1 MSGTTPQAPAG
12 AAPNAATAATTA
24 PAAATFTQA
33 DVDQARAAGRQ
44 EGATAE
50 RERASA
56 ILGHEAAATNMALAV
71 TCVKTGLS
79 AEQAGAILAAAP
91 KPAELTATAN
101 NGFAA
106 VMSAIGNPAVS
117 GIEAAATQGNDEAAL
132 AAQIVA
138 SFRAAK

>member
-1 MSGTTPQAPAG
+1 MSGTNPQAPAG
-12 AAPNAATAATTA
+12 AAPNAATTA
-24 PAAATFTQA
+24 PIAASYTQA
-33 DVDQARAAGRQ
+33 DLDQATAAGQ
-44 EGATAE
+44 QAGAAAE

-56 ILGHEAAATNMALAV
+56 ILGHAAAAANMQLAI
-71 TCVKTGLS
+71 TCVQTGLS

-91 KPAELTATAN
+91 KATTPATAAN

-106 VMSAIGNPAVS
+106 VMGAIGNPAVS
-117 GIEAAATQGNDEAAL
+117 GVEAAATQGNDEAAL

>member
-12 AAPNAATAATTA
+12 AAPNAATTAAPSA
-24 PAAATFTQA
+24 FTQA
-33 DVDQARAAGRQ
+33 DVDQARAEGHQAG
-44 EGATAE
+44 AAAE
-50 RERASA
+50 RERTSA
-56 ILGHEAAATNMALAV
+56 ILGHASAAANMSLAV
-71 TCVKTGLS
+71 TCVQNGLS

-91 KPAELTATAN
+91 QAAAPQAKGAD

-117 GIEAAATQGNDEAAL
+117 GIEAAATQGNDEAAV

-138 SFRAAK
+138 SFRAAR

>member
-12 AAPNAATAATTA
+12 AAPNAATPA
-24 PAAATFTQA
+24 PVAATFTQS
-33 DVDQARAAGRQ
+33 DLDQARAAGMQ
-44 EGATAE
+44 AGAAAE
-50 RERASA
+50 SERASA
-56 ILGHEAAATNMALAV
+56 ILGHEAAATNMPLAV
-71 TCVKTGLS
+71 TCVQSGLS
-79 AEQAGAILAAAP
+79 AEQAGAILAADP
-91 KPAELTATAN
+91 KPATLETTGAS

-106 VMSAIGNPAVS
+106 VMGAIGNPAVS

>member
-12 AAPNAATAATTA
+12 AAPNAATPA
-24 PAAATFTQA
+24 PVAATFTQA
-33 DVDQARAAGRQ
+33 DLDQARAAGMQ
-44 EGATAE
+44 TGAAAE

-56 ILGHEAAATNMALAV
+56 ILGHEAAAANMQLAV
-71 TCVKTGLS
+71 TCVQTGLS
-79 AEQAGAILAAAP
+79 AEQAAAILATAPSAAAAP
-91 KPAELTATAN
+91 VN

-106 VMSAIGNPAVS
+106 VMGALGNPAVS